1 MKISEALSAAN
12 MPQVSEKN
20 SVLIIDDELGPRES
34 LRILLKDSYNVFL
47 ATNGDQGILML
58 KTRAIDT
65 IILDLRMPGKSGLE
79 TLEEIRKINPDVPV
93 IVLTG
98 FGTLEAA
105 QKAVHLNIFEFISKP
120 FDINEMK
127 ECIRRAVEK
136 NKINL
141 STRLIINQ
149 LNGLN
154 TNLEQKIHELEK
166 FALLGE
172 LSAEVLHEINNPLTI
187 ILGYVQILMQ
197 EMAARNNA
205 TTEETWQ
212 YLKVVEDEVK
222 KCQTIAKS
230 FLNASKHSFK
240 RMPVNVNAVIENMI
254 CFFKDNPLTKNVN
267 FLCDFE
273 PDISFILASPEQMQ
287 QVFTNLF
294 INAIEA
300 MDGKGTIRVKT
311 KNQSGNVVV
320 KISDSGKGMPQEL
333 LEKIFQP
340 FFTTKSSKGT
350 GIGLTISKK
359 IIEAHGGQIYAESQP
374 EKGTTF
380 TLCFPAYA
388 ENV

>member
-1 MKISEALSAAN
+1 
-12 MPQVSEKN
+12 MPPVSEKN
-20 SVLIIDDELGPRES
+20 TVLIIDDELGPRES
-34 LRILLKDSYNVFL
+34 LRILLKDFYTVFL
-47 ATNGDQGILML
+47 ATNGDEGLTML
-58 KTRAIDT
+58 KTHSIDT

-127 ECIRRAVEK
+127 DCVSRAVEK
-136 NKINL
+136 NRIIL
-141 STRLIINQ
+141 STTSIINQ
-149 LNGLN
+149 LNNLN
-154 TNLEQKIHELEK
+154 TNIEQKIHDLEK

-197 EMAARNNA
+197 EMASRNDT

-212 YLKVVEDEVK
+212 YLKVVENEVK
-222 KCQTIAKS
+222 RCQTIAKS
-230 FLNASKHSFK
+230 FFNASKNSFK
-240 RMPVNVNAVIENMI
+240 RTPVSINIIIENMI
-254 CFFKDNPLTKNVN
+254 CFFRDNPIAKHVN
-267 FLCDFE
+267 FFCDFE
-273 PDISFILASPEQMQ
+273 KDISLILASPEQLQ
-287 QVFTNLF
+287 QVFTNLLV
-294 INAIEA
+294 NAIEA
-300 MDGKGTIRVKT
+300 MDAKGNINIET
-311 KNQSGNVVV
+311 KNQSKKVVV
-320 KISDSGKGMPQEL
+320 KISDTGKGMPKEL

-340 FFTTKSSKGT
+340 FFTTKSGKGT

-359 IIEAHGGQIYAESQP
+359 IIETHGGQIYAESQP

-380 TLCFPAYA
+380 ILYFPAYEGNA
-388 ENV
+388 

>member
-1 MKISEALSAAN
+1 MKISEALSAAS
-12 MPQVSEKN
+12 MPPVSEKN
-20 SVLIIDDELGPRES
+20 TVLIIDDELGPRES
-34 LRILLKDSYNVFL
+34 LRILLKDSYNVYL
-47 ATNGDQGILML
+47 ATNGDEGISMV
-58 KTRAIDT
+58 KTHVVDAVV
-65 IILDLRMPGKSGLE
+65 LDLRMPGRSGLE

-141 STRLIINQ
+141 SARAIINQ
-149 LNGLN
+149 LNNLN

-166 FALLGE
+166 FAMLGE
-172 LSAEVLHEINNPLTI
+172 LSAEILHEINNPLTI

-197 EMAARNNA
+197 EMAAQNSA
-205 TTEETWQ
+205 TTEEAWQ
-212 YLKVVEDEVK
+212 YLKVVENEVK

-240 RMPVNVNAVIENMI
+240 RTVVNVNKIIENMI
-254 CFFKDNPLTKNVN
+254 CFLRDNPLTKHVN
-267 FLCDFE
+267 FVCDFE
-273 PDISFILASPEQMQ
+273 PDISLVLASPEQMQ

-294 INAIEA
+294 INAMEA
-300 MDGKGTIRVKT
+300 MDGNGTIRIET
-311 KNQSGNVVV
+311 KNQSGKVIV
-320 KISDSGKGMPQEL
+320 KISDSGKGVPQEL

-340 FFTTKSSKGT
+340 FFTTKSIKGT
-350 GIGLTISKK
+350 GIGLSISKK

-388 ENV
+388 GNV